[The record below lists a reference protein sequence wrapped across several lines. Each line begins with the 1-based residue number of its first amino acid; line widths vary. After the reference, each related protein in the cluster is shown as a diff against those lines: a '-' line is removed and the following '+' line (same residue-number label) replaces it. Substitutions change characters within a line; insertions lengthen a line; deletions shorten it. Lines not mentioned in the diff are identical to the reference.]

1 VIDSVLSLDINK
13 KCNEMKIVILTA
25 AAEARGIRNK
35 YYIKRKPK
43 YYYGNTRMRA
53 QGGSKR

>member
-1 VIDSVLSLDINK
+1 MIDSVLRLDINK
-13 KCNEMKIVILTA
+13 KCNEMKTVMSSA

-35 YYIKRKPK
+35 IYIKRKPK

-53 QGGSKR
+53 QSGSKR

>member
-1 VIDSVLSLDINK
+1 
-13 KCNEMKIVILTA
+13 MKRVMPTA
-25 AAEARGIRNK
+25 AAEPRGIRNK
-35 YYIKRKPK
+35 NYIKRKPK

>member
-1 VIDSVLSLDINK
+1 
-13 KCNEMKIVILTA
+13 MKRVTPTA
-25 AAEARGIRNK
+25 AVEARGIRNK
-35 YYIKRKPK
+35 NYTKRKPR